1 MGREQAGRPSNSQLN
16 FPLGQRCLPLCEP
29 FFCIICGSLDSP
41 YPPLWFFLQL
51 PNRYLEPSP
60 DRSGT
65 FFEDFSSFNSIS
77 LCTSKQEEGTWL
89 TPLHLI
95 PLVTLK
101 VLQRFFEN
109 NNAHLSPW
117 RKLAL
122 LWFLFQSHFICIQGL
137 KISTWTLGLILKYIW
152 CHFSELGKQQ
162 GDEKLVLCPTSG
174 NTSQVH
180 IFYFALPSS
189 YFWLW
194 ILSGLGL
201 RANIVVFNTGRPY
214 HQELPFLLF
223 L

>member
-137 KISTWTLGLILKYIW
+137 KISTWTLGLILKIYLMSFQWIGEAAKRWKACALSHIW
-152 CHFSELGKQQ
+152 EHKSSPHLLLRTPQ
-162 GDEKLVLCPTSG
+162 L
-174 NTSQVH
+174 
-180 IFYFALPSS
+180 IFLTMDFE
-189 YFWLW
+189 WLR
-194 ILSGLGL
+194 SKG
-201 RANIVVFNTGRPY
+201 
-214 HQELPFLLF
+214 
-223 L
+223 